1 MNSTQEKSIWYWFYW
16 EAFSYEVKI
25 QMQLARPSLEALPV
39 LRKVGDGLSG
49 TLLAQGSSWN
59 HQPSCLVQFL
69 RIRIESSFDFVTTEY
84 ICNTL
89 RTLGLGLE
97 YPRFCLWLLTY
108 KTIYNT
114 AKNKKFMR
122 PLQFS
127 TALFICSY
135 HIHFQFN

>member
-1 MNSTQEKSIWYWFYW
+1 MDC
-16 EAFSYEVKI
+16 
-25 QMQLARPSLEALPV
+25 LELC
-39 LRKVGDGLSG
+39 
-49 TLLAQGSSWN
+49 LAQGSSWN

-97 YPRFCLWLLTY
+97 YLRFCLWLLTY

-122 PLQFS
+122 PLQFALHCLFTHITFIFNLIRLRNIILKKES
-127 TALFICSY
+127 TVKLGNKERFDKEEIGIKEPFPVTNLPFTS
-135 HIHFQFN
+135 